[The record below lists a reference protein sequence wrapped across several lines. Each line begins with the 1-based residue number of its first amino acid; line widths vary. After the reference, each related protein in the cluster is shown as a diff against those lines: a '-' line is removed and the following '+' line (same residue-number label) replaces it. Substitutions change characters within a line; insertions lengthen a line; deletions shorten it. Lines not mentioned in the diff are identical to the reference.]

1 MSDDTVDTVPCQV
14 GRHRSGGKLP
24 RDVHMMA
31 YEVYAHVYGKQE
43 ALIENGCRG
52 GFSAGELIAFLYA
65 RNFPK
70 QEWSARVRQTF
81 ARFEEAK

>member
-1 MSDDTVDTVPCQV
+1 MSDTVPAQI
-14 GRHRSGGKLP
+14 GRSSNRQGAIP
-24 RDVHMMA
+24 RTVHMMA
-31 YEVYAHVYGKQE
+31 YEVYAAVHGEQK

-70 QEWSARVRQTF
+70 QEWSKRVDEAFDGYR
-81 ARFEEAK
+81 EEQR